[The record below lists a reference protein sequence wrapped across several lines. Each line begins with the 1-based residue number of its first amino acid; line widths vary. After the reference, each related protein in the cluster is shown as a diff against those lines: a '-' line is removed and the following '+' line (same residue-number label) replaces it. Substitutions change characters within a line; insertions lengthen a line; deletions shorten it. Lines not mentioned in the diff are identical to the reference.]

1 MTEMGKR
8 MRGAL
13 SVDREVLYRGLIK
26 VMESYKVLSFPLFL
40 FSKLCYN
47 PNMKK
52 TDSNVNDSYPCKMGK
67 GKKEV

>member
-8 MRGAL
+8 TWGVL
-13 SVDREVLYRGLIK
+13 SVEREVLHRGLIK
-26 VMESYKVLSFPLFL
+26 VIGSYKVLSFPLFL
-40 FSKLCYN
+40 FSKLYYN

-52 TDSNVNDSYPCKMGK
+52 TDSNVNDSHPYKMGK